1 MQALVT
7 LPSMCVFISL
17 KKMNFFLRCCAEGAN
32 KLRLYQYISEG
43 CVFLKVRS
51 ILRTVLPEKLAES
64 LKSVLPVTAV
74 IFLLCFFVAPVPSS
88 VMLAFVLGACS
99 LIVGMGLFSL
109 GHRDKEPGESY
120 SIDWIGPNEKI
131 VWDNFKYVFEFSGG
145 NECNAVQFKEGWLP
159 FQPNENINAWATD
172 SDGWRSRLVS
182 ECAEVVDSSSDN
194 YQPYKIELYYAP
206 QFINGGALIL
216 LDQEPGE
223 IISEQWDNHQVL
235 KFTATSHR
243 DAIKDD
249 VLGIDIP
256 ERTLEYYF
264 VILFSPEQGYAA
276 VVSGTSDMETIEH
289 IAKELQFRQT
299 DEVIKSSDFENNCT
313 FIDVSQG

>member
-1 MQALVT
+1 MKRKFT
-7 LPSMCVFISL
+7 
-17 KKMNFFLRCCAEGAN
+17 E
-32 KLRLYQYISEG
+32 
-43 CVFLKVRS
+43 
-51 ILRTVLPEKLAES
+51 
-64 LKSVLPVTAV
+64 AV
-74 IFLLCFFVAPVPSS
+74 IGNIDDRFIIEAAEEISDREHHPERITNMHSRKRHYAKYLIAIAAAVCLILAMGVA
-88 VMLAFVLGACS
+88 AYA
-99 LIVGMGLFSL
+99 MGLFSL

-145 NECNAVQFKEGWLP
+145 DECYAVQFKEGWLP
-159 FQPNENINAWATD
+159 FPPNENINSWATD

-182 ECAEVVDSSSDN
+182 ECAEVGDSSSDN

-264 VILFSPEQGYAA
+264 VILFNPEQGYAA

-313 FIDVSQG
+313 FIDVGQG